1 MGVRREGRRS
11 LARYWLVAAGPII
24 WGAACQASDDPVV
37 LGLVGPFSQPRG
49 VSMERAAK
57 LAVRE
62 INAGGGVGGRQLVLR
77 VFDDSAADAVALRVA
92 RQLYDDLT
100 VVAVVGHLNSS
111 TTIDAARIYNAPET
125 PLVSVTPSASA
136 PEVPRA
142 GPYTFRVAPSDAVH
156 SSRLAVWASELLDAQ
171 RPVIFYQNDDYG
183 RGVRNTFISAFEGNG
198 GRVIEDYPY
207 MPGGSDFDF
216 NPYAQHAT
224 QQRGADVVMIA
235 GSRAEGGEIVKALR
249 RAGSTAFI
257 IGPDGLS
264 GIEAMGDTAAGIF
277 VSSAWLPD
285 QPGARSQRFVE
296 SYARTYAGS
305 RPDHRGA
312 AAYDIVFLL
321 ARAIEAVGPDR
332 DRIQRYLAEVGGK
345 ESLFEGVTGTIQ
357 FDENGD
363 VVGKRVVIGVVRDKR
378 LVAVEAQ

>member
-1 MGVRREGRRS
+1 MGVRRNRWRGLTRS
-11 LARYWLVAAGPII
+11 WLVAVGAII
-24 WGAACQASDDPVV
+24 WGMACQASGDPVV
-37 LGLVGPFSQPRG
+37 LAIVGPFSQPRG
-49 VSMERAAK
+49 VSMERAAQ

-62 INAGGGVGGRQLVLR
+62 INAGGGVGGRPLALR
-77 VFDDSAADAVALRVA
+77 VYDDSAADAVALRVA
-92 RQLYDDLT
+92 RQLYDDPT
-100 VVAVVGHLNSS
+100 VVAVIGHLNSS

-125 PLVSVTPSASA
+125 PLVSITPSASA

-142 GPYTFRVAPSDAVH
+142 GPYTFRVAPSDEIH
-156 SSRLAVWASELLDAQ
+156 SARLAVWASELLNAQ

-183 RGVRNTFISAFEGNG
+183 RGVRNTFIRAFERGG

-207 MPGGSDFDF
+207 MPGRSDFDF
-216 NPYAQHAT
+216 TPYAQHAT
-224 QQRGADVVMIA
+224 QQRRADVVMVA
-235 GSRAEGGEIVKALR
+235 GSRAEGTEIVKALR
-249 RAGSTAFI
+249 RAGSDATI
-257 IGPDGLS
+257 LGPDGLS

-296 SYARTYAGS
+296 SYARTYGGS